1 MQKKIQDELNK
12 LKQIILDTVPVEQIY
27 LFGSYAAGTPHVDSD
42 LDVYVVI
49 PTNAGI
55 REIDA
60 TIMIRKAL
68 REVKTMP
75 LDIVVG
81 KRDKFDELRF
91 APTIE
96 KEISQEGVKL
106 YG

>member
-1 MQKKIQDELNK
+1 MDIRVQNELK
-12 LKQIILDTVPVEQIY
+12 TLTEVILATVPVEQIY
-27 LFGSYAAGTPHVDSD
+27 LFGSYAGGTPNEDSD

-49 PTNAGI
+49 PSNANI

-60 TIMIRKAL
+60 MIMIRKAI
-68 REVKTMP
+68 REIKTMP
-75 LDIVVG
+75 VDIVVS
-81 KRDKFDELRF
+81 KADKFNQLQS

-96 KEISQEGVKL
+96 SEIAQEGVKL